1 MAYRPGWV
9 DHLIGWHVYPL
20 GFVGAPARLE
30 SQEVSHR
37 LAHLGAWLD
46 HAVALGCSSLA
57 LGPVF
62 SSASHG
68 YDTLDYFTID
78 PRLGDDDD
86 FDHLLQAAHAR
97 GLSVLLDGVF
107 NHVSRR
113 NRIVQDAQSA
123 GPDSDAGRMVRW
135 CAGRLDVF
143 EGHSDLVALN
153 HDNPAVRE
161 HVTRIMNYWCG
172 RGVDGWRLDAAYSV
186 NPEFW
191 AAVLPSVREKYPD
204 VWIFGEV
211 IHGDYA
217 SIVRASGMDSVTQYE
232 LWKGIW
238 SSIESRNFFELDHA
252 LGRHNEFSDAFTPMT
267 FVGNHDVTRIASRVG
282 QDGAVLATAILATI
296 GGIPLIYYGDELAY
310 RGVKEERFGGDD
322 DIRPVFP
329 ASPADLSNLGAD
341 TLRAHQSL
349 LGLRRRH
356 PWLVDARTES
366 LDLTNE
372 RYVYRT
378 GVPGSNLLSSN
389 LMCAMAA
396 RFSSGKPVRSFGL
409 AEPDP
414 CDRHR
419 PGQSP
424 PKRSR
429 V

>member
-135 CAGRLDVF
+135 CAGHLDVF

-252 LGRHNEFSDAFTPMT
+252 LGRHNEFSDVFTPVT

-310 RGVKEERFGGDD
+310 RGVKEERFGADD

-378 GVPGSNLLSSN
+378 GVPGVEPLIVELDVRDGCSVLIRE
-389 LMCAMAA
+389 AGQVVW
-396 RFSSGKPVRSFGL
+396 SSG
-409 AEPDP
+409 A
-414 CDRHR
+414 
-419 PGQSP
+419 
-424 PKRSR
+424 
-429 V
+429 

>member
-20 GFVGAPARLE
+20 GFVGASTRLE

-37 LAHLGAWLD
+37 LAHLEAWLD
-46 HAVALGCSSLA
+46 HAVALGCSGLA

-191 AAVLPSVREKYPD
+191 AAVLPPVREKHPD

-252 LGRHNEFSDAFTPMT
+252 LGRHNEFSDVFTPVT

-296 GGIPLIYYGDELAY
+296 GGIPLIYYGDELAS

-341 TLRAHQSL
+341 TLRAHQNL

-378 GVPGSNLLSSN
+378 GVPGVEPLVVELDVRDGCSVLIRE
-389 LMCAMAA
+389 AGQVIW
-396 RFSSGKPVRSFGL
+396 SSG
-409 AEPDP
+409 A
-414 CDRHR
+414 
-419 PGQSP
+419 SP
-424 PKRSR
+424 L
-429 V
+429 

>member
-37 LAHLGAWLD
+37 LAHLEAWLD
-46 HAVALGCSSLA
+46 HAVALGCSGLA

-135 CAGRLDVF
+135 CAGHLDVF

-378 GVPGSNLLSSN
+378 GVPGVEPLIVELDVRDGCSVLIRE
-389 LMCAMAA
+389 AGQVVW
-396 RFSSGKPVRSFGL
+396 SSG
-409 AEPDP
+409 A
-414 CDRHR
+414 
-419 PGQSP
+419 
-424 PKRSR
+424 
-429 V
+429 

>member
-123 GPDSDAGRMVRW
+123 GPDSDAGRMVRS

-191 AAVLPSVREKYPD
+191 AAVLPPVREKRPD

-341 TLRAHQSL
+341 TLRAHQNL

-378 GVPGSNLLSSN
+378 GVPGVEPLIVELDVRDGCSVLIRE
-389 LMCAMAA
+389 AGQVVW
-396 RFSSGKPVRSFGL
+396 SSG
-409 AEPDP
+409 A
-414 CDRHR
+414 
-419 PGQSP
+419 
-424 PKRSR
+424 
-429 V
+429 

>member
-356 PWLVDARTES
+356 PWLVDARSES

-378 GVPGSNLLSSN
+378 GVPGVEPLIVELDVRDGCSVLIRE
-389 LMCAMAA
+389 AGQVVW
-396 RFSSGKPVRSFGL
+396 SSG
-409 AEPDP
+409 A
-414 CDRHR
+414 
-419 PGQSP
+419 
-424 PKRSR
+424 
-429 V
+429 

>member
-20 GFVGAPARLE
+20 GFVGASTRLE

-37 LAHLGAWLD
+37 LAHLEAWLD
-46 HAVALGCSSLA
+46 HAVALGCSGLA

-135 CAGRLDVF
+135 CEGHLDVF

-252 LGRHNEFSDAFTPMT
+252 LGRHNEFSDVFTPVT

-296 GGIPLIYYGDELAY
+296 GGIPLIYYGDELAS

-341 TLRAHQSL
+341 TLRAHQNL

-378 GVPGSNLLSSN
+378 GVPGVEPLIVELDVRDGCSVLIRE
-389 LMCAMAA
+389 AGQVIW
-396 RFSSGKPVRSFGL
+396 SSG
-409 AEPDP
+409 A
-414 CDRHR
+414 
-419 PGQSP
+419 SP
-424 PKRSR
+424 L
-429 V
+429 

>member
-238 SSIESRNFFELDHA
+238 SSIGCRNFFELDHA

-378 GVPGSNLLSSN
+378 GVPGVEPLIVELDVRDGCSVLIRE
-389 LMCAMAA
+389 AGQVVW
-396 RFSSGKPVRSFGL
+396 SSG
-409 AEPDP
+409 A
-414 CDRHR
+414 
-419 PGQSP
+419 
-424 PKRSR
+424 
-429 V
+429 

>member
-46 HAVALGCSSLA
+46 HAVAPGCSSLA
-57 LGPVF
+57 SGPVF

-378 GVPGSNLLSSN
+378 GVPGVEPLIVELDVRDGCSVLIRE
-389 LMCAMAA
+389 AGQVVW
-396 RFSSGKPVRSFGL
+396 SSG
-409 AEPDP
+409 A
-414 CDRHR
+414 
-419 PGQSP
+419 
-424 PKRSR
+424 
-429 V
+429 

>member
-57 LGPVF
+57 LKPVF

-135 CAGRLDVF
+135 CAGHLDVF

-378 GVPGSNLLSSN
+378 GVPGVEPLIVELDVRDGCSVLIRE
-389 LMCAMAA
+389 AGQVVW
-396 RFSSGKPVRSFGL
+396 SSG
-409 AEPDP
+409 A
-414 CDRHR
+414 
-419 PGQSP
+419 
-424 PKRSR
+424 
-429 V
+429 

>member
-296 GGIPLIYYGDELAY
+296 GGIPLIYYGEELAY

-378 GVPGSNLLSSN
+378 GVPGVEPLIVELDVRDGCSVLIRE
-389 LMCAMAA
+389 AGQVVW
-396 RFSSGKPVRSFGL
+396 SSG
-409 AEPDP
+409 A
-414 CDRHR
+414 
-419 PGQSP
+419 
-424 PKRSR
+424 
-429 V
+429 

>member
-1 MAYRPGWV
+1 MVYRPGWV
-9 DHLIGWHVYPL
+9 NHLIGWHVYPL
-20 GFVGAPARLE
+20 GFVGAPTRLE

-37 LAHLGAWLD
+37 LAHLEAWLD
-46 HAVALGCSSLA
+46 HAVALGCSGLA

-191 AAVLPSVREKYPD
+191 AAVLPPVREKHPD

-217 SIVRASGMDSVTQYE
+217 GIVRASGMDSVTQYE

-252 LGRHNEFSDAFTPMT
+252 LGRHNEFSDVFTPVT

-296 GGIPLIYYGDELAY
+296 GGIPLIYYGDELAS

-341 TLRAHQSL
+341 TLRAHQNL

-378 GVPGSNLLSSN
+378 GVPGVEPLIVELDVRDGCSVLIRE
-389 LMCAMAA
+389 AGQVIW
-396 RFSSGKPVRSFGL
+396 SSG
-409 AEPDP
+409 A
-414 CDRHR
+414 
-419 PGQSP
+419 
-424 PKRSR
+424 
-429 V
+429 

>member
-123 GPDSDAGRMVRW
+123 GPDSDAGRMVRS

-252 LGRHNEFSDAFTPMT
+252 LGRHNEFSDVFTPMT

-378 GVPGSNLLSSN
+378 GVPGVEPLIVELDVRDGCSVLIRE
-389 LMCAMAA
+389 AGQVVW
-396 RFSSGKPVRSFGL
+396 SSG
-409 AEPDP
+409 A
-414 CDRHR
+414 
-419 PGQSP
+419 
-424 PKRSR
+424 
-429 V
+429 

>member
-135 CAGRLDVF
+135 CEGHLDVF

-252 LGRHNEFSDAFTPMT
+252 LGRHNEFSDVFTPVT

-378 GVPGSNLLSSN
+378 GVPGVEPLIVELDVRDGCSVLIRE
-389 LMCAMAA
+389 AGQVVW
-396 RFSSGKPVRSFGL
+396 SSG
-409 AEPDP
+409 A
-414 CDRHR
+414 
-419 PGQSP
+419 
-424 PKRSR
+424 
-429 V
+429 

>member
-217 SIVRASGMDSVTQYE
+217 GIVRASGMDSVTQYE

-378 GVPGSNLLSSN
+378 GVPGVEPLIVELDVRDGCSVLIRE
-389 LMCAMAA
+389 AGQVVW
-396 RFSSGKPVRSFGL
+396 SSG
-409 AEPDP
+409 A
-414 CDRHR
+414 
-419 PGQSP
+419 
-424 PKRSR
+424 
-429 V
+429 

>member
-1 MAYRPGWV
+1 MAHRPGWV

-20 GFVGAPARLE
+20 GFVGAPTRLE

-37 LAHLGAWLD
+37 LAHLEAWLD
-46 HAVALGCSSLA
+46 HAVALGCSGLA

-135 CAGRLDVF
+135 CAGHLDVF

-191 AAVLPSVREKYPD
+191 AAVLPPVREKYPD

-217 SIVRASGMDSVTQYE
+217 GIVRASGMDSVTQYE

-378 GVPGSNLLSSN
+378 GVPGVEPLIVELDVRDGCSVLIRE
-389 LMCAMAA
+389 AGQVVW
-396 RFSSGKPVRSFGL
+396 SSG
-409 AEPDP
+409 A
-414 CDRHR
+414 
-419 PGQSP
+419 
-424 PKRSR
+424 
-429 V
+429 

>member
-46 HAVALGCSSLA
+46 HAVALGCSGLA

-296 GGIPLIYYGDELAY
+296 GGIPLIYYGDELAS

-341 TLRAHQSL
+341 TLRAHQNL

-378 GVPGSNLLSSN
+378 GVPGVEPLIVELDVRDGCSVLIRE
-389 LMCAMAA
+389 AGQVIW
-396 RFSSGKPVRSFGL
+396 SSG
-409 AEPDP
+409 A
-414 CDRHR
+414 
-419 PGQSP
+419 SP
-424 PKRSR
+424 L
-429 V
+429 

>member
-37 LAHLGAWLD
+37 LAHLEAWLD
-46 HAVALGCSSLA
+46 HAVALGCSGLA

-217 SIVRASGMDSVTQYE
+217 GIVRASGMDSVTQYE

-252 LGRHNEFSDAFTPMT
+252 LGRHNEFSDVFTPVT

-296 GGIPLIYYGDELAY
+296 GGIPLIYYGDELAS

-378 GVPGSNLLSSN
+378 GVPGVEPLIVELDVRDGCSVLI
-389 LMCAMAA
+389 
-396 RFSSGKPVRSFGL
+396 REVGQVVWSSG
-409 AEPDP
+409 A
-414 CDRHR
+414 
-419 PGQSP
+419 
-424 PKRSR
+424 
-429 V
+429 

>member
-20 GFVGAPARLE
+20 GFVGASTRLE

-296 GGIPLIYYGDELAY
+296 GGIPLIYYGDELAS

-341 TLRAHQSL
+341 TLRAHQNL

-378 GVPGSNLLSSN
+378 GVPGVEPLIVELDVRDGCSVLIRE
-389 LMCAMAA
+389 AGQVIW
-396 RFSSGKPVRSFGL
+396 SSG
-409 AEPDP
+409 A
-414 CDRHR
+414 
-419 PGQSP
+419 SP
-424 PKRSR
+424 L
-429 V
+429 

>member
-296 GGIPLIYYGDELAY
+296 GGIPLIYYGDGLAY

-378 GVPGSNLLSSN
+378 GVPGVEPLIVELDVRDGCSVLIRE
-389 LMCAMAA
+389 AGQVVW
-396 RFSSGKPVRSFGL
+396 SSG
-409 AEPDP
+409 A
-414 CDRHR
+414 
-419 PGQSP
+419 
-424 PKRSR
+424 
-429 V
+429 

>member
-20 GFVGAPARLE
+20 GFVGASTRLE

-37 LAHLGAWLD
+37 LAHLEAWLD
-46 HAVALGCSSLA
+46 HAVALGCSGLA

-123 GPDSDAGRMVRW
+123 GPDSDAGRMVRS

-378 GVPGSNLLSSN
+378 GVPGVEPLIVELDVRDGCSVLIRE
-389 LMCAMAA
+389 AGQVVW
-396 RFSSGKPVRSFGL
+396 SSG
-409 AEPDP
+409 A
-414 CDRHR
+414 
-419 PGQSP
+419 
-424 PKRSR
+424 
-429 V
+429 

>member
-135 CAGRLDVF
+135 CEGHLDVF

-217 SIVRASGMDSVTQYE
+217 GIVRASGMDSVTQYE

-341 TLRAHQSL
+341 TLRAHQNL

-378 GVPGSNLLSSN
+378 GVPGVEPLIVELDVRDGCSVLIRE
-389 LMCAMAA
+389 AGQVIW
-396 RFSSGKPVRSFGL
+396 SSG
-409 AEPDP
+409 A
-414 CDRHR
+414 
-419 PGQSP
+419 SP
-424 PKRSR
+424 L
-429 V
+429 

>member
-1 MAYRPGWV
+1 MVYRPGWV
-9 DHLIGWHVYPL
+9 NHLIGWHVYPL
-20 GFVGAPARLE
+20 GFVGAPTRLE

-37 LAHLGAWLD
+37 LAHLEAWLD
-46 HAVALGCSSLA
+46 HAVALGCSGLA

-296 GGIPLIYYGDELAY
+296 GGIPLIYYGDELAS

-378 GVPGSNLLSSN
+378 GVPGVEPLIVELDVRDGCSVLIRE
-389 LMCAMAA
+389 AGQVVW
-396 RFSSGKPVRSFGL
+396 SSG
-409 AEPDP
+409 A
-414 CDRHR
+414 
-419 PGQSP
+419 
-424 PKRSR
+424 
-429 V
+429 

>member
-191 AAVLPSVREKYPD
+191 AAVLPPVREKRPD

-378 GVPGSNLLSSN
+378 GVPGVEPLIVELDVRDGCSVLIRE
-389 LMCAMAA
+389 AGQVVW
-396 RFSSGKPVRSFGL
+396 SSG
-409 AEPDP
+409 A
-414 CDRHR
+414 
-419 PGQSP
+419 
-424 PKRSR
+424 
-429 V
+429 

>member
-1 MAYRPGWV
+1 MVYRPGWV
-9 DHLIGWHVYPL
+9 NHLIGWHVYPL
-20 GFVGAPARLE
+20 GFVGAPTRLE

-37 LAHLGAWLD
+37 LAHLEAWLD
-46 HAVALGCSSLA
+46 HAVALGCSGLA

-135 CAGRLDVF
+135 CEGHLDVF

-191 AAVLPSVREKYPD
+191 AAVLPPVREKHPD

-217 SIVRASGMDSVTQYE
+217 GIVRASGMDSVTQYE

-296 GGIPLIYYGDELAY
+296 GGIPLIYYGDELAS

-329 ASPADLSNLGAD
+329 ANPADLSNPGAD
-341 TLRAHQSL
+341 TLRAHQNL

-378 GVPGSNLLSSN
+378 GVPGVEPLIVELDVRDGCSVLIRE
-389 LMCAMAA
+389 AGQVVW
-396 RFSSGKPVRSFGL
+396 SSG
-409 AEPDP
+409 A
-414 CDRHR
+414 
-419 PGQSP
+419 
-424 PKRSR
+424 
-429 V
+429 

>member
-1 MAYRPGWV
+1 M
-9 DHLIGWHVYPL
+9 
-20 GFVGAPARLE
+20 
-30 SQEVSHR
+30 
-37 LAHLGAWLD
+37 
-46 HAVALGCSSLA
+46 ALGCSSLA

-123 GPDSDAGRMVRW
+123 GPDSDAGRMVRS

-378 GVPGSNLLSSN
+378 GVPGVEPLIVELDVRDGCSVLIRE
-389 LMCAMAA
+389 ADQVVW
-396 RFSSGKPVRSFGL
+396 SSG
-409 AEPDP
+409 A
-414 CDRHR
+414 
-419 PGQSP
+419 
-424 PKRSR
+424 
-429 V
+429 

>member
-20 GFVGAPARLE
+20 GFVGASTRLE

-37 LAHLGAWLD
+37 LAHLEAWLD
-46 HAVALGCSSLA
+46 HAVALGCSGLA

-191 AAVLPSVREKYPD
+191 AAVLPPVREKHPD

-217 SIVRASGMDSVTQYE
+217 GIVRASGMDSVTQYE

-378 GVPGSNLLSSN
+378 GVPGVEPLIVELDVRDGCSVLIRE
-389 LMCAMAA
+389 AGQVIW
-396 RFSSGKPVRSFGL
+396 SSG
-409 AEPDP
+409 A
-414 CDRHR
+414 
-419 PGQSP
+419 SP
-424 PKRSR
+424 L
-429 V
+429 

>member
-341 TLRAHQSL
+341 TLRAYQSL

-378 GVPGSNLLSSN
+378 GVPGVEPLIVELDVRDGCSVLIRE
-389 LMCAMAA
+389 AGQVVW
-396 RFSSGKPVRSFGL
+396 SSG
-409 AEPDP
+409 A
-414 CDRHR
+414 
-419 PGQSP
+419 
-424 PKRSR
+424 
-429 V
+429 

>member
-20 GFVGAPARLE
+20 GFVGASTRLE

-46 HAVALGCSSLA
+46 HAVALGCSGLA

-135 CAGRLDVF
+135 CEGHLDVF

-252 LGRHNEFSDAFTPMT
+252 LGRHNEFSDVFTPVT

-296 GGIPLIYYGDELAY
+296 GGIPLIYYGDELAS

-341 TLRAHQSL
+341 TLRAHQNL

-378 GVPGSNLLSSN
+378 GVPGVEPLIVELDVRDGCSVLIRE
-389 LMCAMAA
+389 AGQVIW
-396 RFSSGKPVRSFGL
+396 SSG
-409 AEPDP
+409 A
-414 CDRHR
+414 
-419 PGQSP
+419 SP
-424 PKRSR
+424 L
-429 V
+429 

>member
-191 AAVLPSVREKYPD
+191 AAVLPPVREKHPD

-217 SIVRASGMDSVTQYE
+217 GIVRASGMDSVTQYE

-252 LGRHNEFSDAFTPMT
+252 LGRHNEFSDVFTPVT

-296 GGIPLIYYGDELAY
+296 GGIPLIYYGDELAS

-341 TLRAHQSL
+341 TLRAHQNL

-378 GVPGSNLLSSN
+378 GVPGVEPLVVELDVRDGCSVLIRE
-389 LMCAMAA
+389 AGQVIW
-396 RFSSGKPVRSFGL
+396 SSG
-409 AEPDP
+409 A
-414 CDRHR
+414 
-419 PGQSP
+419 SP
-424 PKRSR
+424 L
-429 V
+429 

>member
-20 GFVGAPARLE
+20 GFVGASTRLE

-135 CAGRLDVF
+135 CEGHLDVF

-252 LGRHNEFSDAFTPMT
+252 LGRHNEFSDVFTPVT

-378 GVPGSNLLSSN
+378 GVPGVEPLIVELDVRDGCSVLIRE
-389 LMCAMAA
+389 AGQVVW
-396 RFSSGKPVRSFGL
+396 SSG
-409 AEPDP
+409 A
-414 CDRHR
+414 
-419 PGQSP
+419 
-424 PKRSR
+424 
-429 V
+429 

>member
-20 GFVGAPARLE
+20 GFVGASTRLE

-46 HAVALGCSSLA
+46 HAVALGCSGLA

-135 CAGRLDVF
+135 CAGHLDVF

-378 GVPGSNLLSSN
+378 GVPGVEPLIVELDVRDGCSVLIRE
-389 LMCAMAA
+389 AGQVVW
-396 RFSSGKPVRSFGL
+396 SSG
-409 AEPDP
+409 A
-414 CDRHR
+414 
-419 PGQSP
+419 
-424 PKRSR
+424 
-429 V
+429 

>member
-20 GFVGAPARLE
+20 GFVGASTRLE

-37 LAHLGAWLD
+37 LAHLEAWLD
-46 HAVALGCSSLA
+46 HAVALGCSGLA

-238 SSIESRNFFELDHA
+238 SSIGSRNFFELDHA

-378 GVPGSNLLSSN
+378 GVPGVEPLIVELDVRDGCSVLIRE
-389 LMCAMAA
+389 AGQVVW
-396 RFSSGKPVRSFGL
+396 SSG
-409 AEPDP
+409 A
-414 CDRHR
+414 
-419 PGQSP
+419 
-424 PKRSR
+424 
-429 V
+429 

>member
-20 GFVGAPARLE
+20 GFVGASTRLE

-37 LAHLGAWLD
+37 LAHLEAWLD
-46 HAVALGCSSLA
+46 HAVALGCSGLA

-135 CAGRLDVF
+135 CEGHLDVF

-252 LGRHNEFSDAFTPMT
+252 LGRHNEFSDVFTPVT

-378 GVPGSNLLSSN
+378 GVPGVEPLIVELDVRDGCSVLIRE
-389 LMCAMAA
+389 AGQVVW
-396 RFSSGKPVRSFGL
+396 SSG
-409 AEPDP
+409 A
-414 CDRHR
+414 
-419 PGQSP
+419 
-424 PKRSR
+424 
-429 V
+429 

>member
-86 FDHLLQAAHAR
+86 FDHLLQAAYAR

-252 LGRHNEFSDAFTPMT
+252 LGRHNEFSDVFTPVT

-296 GGIPLIYYGDELAY
+296 GGIPLIYYGDELAS

-341 TLRAHQSL
+341 TLRAHQNL

-378 GVPGSNLLSSN
+378 GVPGVEPLIVELDVRDGCSVLIRE
-389 LMCAMAA
+389 AGQVIW
-396 RFSSGKPVRSFGL
+396 SSG
-409 AEPDP
+409 A
-414 CDRHR
+414 
-419 PGQSP
+419 SP
-424 PKRSR
+424 L
-429 V
+429 

>member
-20 GFVGAPARLE
+20 GFVGAPTRLE

-37 LAHLGAWLD
+37 LAHLEAWLD
-46 HAVALGCSSLA
+46 HAVALGCSGLA

-378 GVPGSNLLSSN
+378 GVPGVEPLIVELDVRDGCSVLI
-389 LMCAMAA
+389 
-396 RFSSGKPVRSFGL
+396 REVGQVVWSSG
-409 AEPDP
+409 A
-414 CDRHR
+414 
-419 PGQSP
+419 
-424 PKRSR
+424 
-429 V
+429 

>member
-191 AAVLPSVREKYPD
+191 AAVLPPVREKHPD

-217 SIVRASGMDSVTQYE
+217 GIVRASGMDSVTQYE

-378 GVPGSNLLSSN
+378 GVPGVEPIIVELDVRDGCSVLI
-389 LMCAMAA
+389 
-396 RFSSGKPVRSFGL
+396 REVGQVVWSSG
-409 AEPDP
+409 A
-414 CDRHR
+414 
-419 PGQSP
+419 
-424 PKRSR
+424 
-429 V
+429 

>member
-135 CAGRLDVF
+135 CAGCLDVF

-378 GVPGSNLLSSN
+378 GVPGVEPLIVELDVRDGCSVLIRE
-389 LMCAMAA
+389 AGQVVW
-396 RFSSGKPVRSFGL
+396 SSG
-409 AEPDP
+409 A
-414 CDRHR
+414 
-419 PGQSP
+419 
-424 PKRSR
+424 
-429 V
+429 

>member
-341 TLRAHQSL
+341 TRRAHQSL

-378 GVPGSNLLSSN
+378 GVPGVEPLIVELDVRDGCSVLIRE
-389 LMCAMAA
+389 AGQVVW
-396 RFSSGKPVRSFGL
+396 SSG
-409 AEPDP
+409 A
-414 CDRHR
+414 
-419 PGQSP
+419 
-424 PKRSR
+424 
-429 V
+429 

>member
-282 QDGAVLATAILATI
+282 QDRAVLATAILATI

-378 GVPGSNLLSSN
+378 GVPGVEPLIVELDVRDGCSVLIRE
-389 LMCAMAA
+389 AGQVVW
-396 RFSSGKPVRSFGL
+396 SSG
-409 AEPDP
+409 A
-414 CDRHR
+414 
-419 PGQSP
+419 
-424 PKRSR
+424 
-429 V
+429 